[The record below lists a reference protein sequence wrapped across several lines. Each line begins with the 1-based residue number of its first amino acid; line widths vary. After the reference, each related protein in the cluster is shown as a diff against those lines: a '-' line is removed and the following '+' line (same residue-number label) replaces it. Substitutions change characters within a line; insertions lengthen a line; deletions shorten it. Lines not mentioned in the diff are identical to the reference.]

1 MLDYHDLLP
10 ADKPQLFGIGL
21 IFSPHPGYY
30 SGFAACYLID
40 AQMKFLLRLMYQI
53 IIEMKVSLEHEVL
66 FPLCFILKINILSS
80 FMYCRY
86 LQFLFFIQKFKVA
99 HLMYNQF

>member
-10 ADKPQLFGIGL
+10 ADKPQLLGIGL
-21 IFSPHPGYY
+21 IFSPHPGYC

-40 AQMKFLLRLMYQI
+40 AQMKFLLRL
-53 IIEMKVSLEHEVL
+53 IEMKISLEHEVL
-66 FPLCFILKINILSS
+66 FPLCFLLKINMLSS

-86 LQFLFFIQKFKVA
+86 LQFSFFIHKFKVA